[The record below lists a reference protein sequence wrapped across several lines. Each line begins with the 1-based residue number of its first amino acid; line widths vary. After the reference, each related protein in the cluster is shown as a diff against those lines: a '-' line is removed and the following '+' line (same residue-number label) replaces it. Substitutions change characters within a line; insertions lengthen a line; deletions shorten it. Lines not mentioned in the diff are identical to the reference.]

1 MKTNSPDNHTRSLR
15 SLVTLSFEEDGIEE
29 DGRGHNQPLLL
40 GRGILRKVA
49 FEYIRVGK
57 DLRRNAL
64 LDLEDLTRR
73 LGTVVSILHVGGE
86 DMEWG
91 LEAASSKAGV
101 ALRAAVDAHTTAAGR
116 LVHLV
121 DGLSLGIV
129 DLEARNAAV
138 ALLLDLKSNIAS
150 KV

>member
-1 MKTNSPDNHTRSLR
+1 
-15 SLVTLSFEEDGIEE
+15 
-29 DGRGHNQPLLL
+29 
-40 GRGILRKVA
+40 
-49 FEYIRVGK
+49 
-57 DLRRNAL
+57 
-64 LDLEDLTRR
+64 
-73 LGTVVSILHVGGE
+73 
-86 DMEWG
+86 MEWG
-91 LEAASSKAGV
+91 LEAASSEAGV

-150 KV
+150 TVKDQGRNA